1 MDADTV
7 ETNAGTVEEEI
18 NDAEESIVDAEVDL
32 SNEHQAIVEQLK
44 KIMMEGRTG
53 NGIMFMLSRQK
64 GFGSSNR

>member
-7 ETNAGTVEEEI
+7 DTNAGTVAEEI

-32 SNEHQAIVEQLK
+32 SKEHQAIVEQLK

-53 NGIMFMLSRQK
+53 NDIMFMLSRQK